1 MSRHDIAAIWVAF
14 FSRCQRYRCWLTGLR
29 LDFPKGQ
36 LEVFKNGNY
45 LGVMCSG
52 MSFRHWLW
60 QTGGCCWCAELWN
73 SAVRVGV
80 MEPPPSGAGGGGDG
94 EGRGNGDEL

>member
-1 MSRHDIAAIWVAF
+1 MAAIPLLIA
-14 FSRCQRYRCWLTGLR
+14 GLR

-73 SAVRVGV
+73 SAVRVWV
-80 MEPPPSGAGGGGDG
+80 MEPPPSGAGDGGGG